1 MARGGGRS
9 RFQIS
14 LRASERRALKRSAR
28 SQAAPHRQVVRA
40 RIVLDAAAGLPNA
53 LIARRVGVAPNTVRK
68 WRKRFCTHGYAG
80 LRDRPR
86 PGRPRVFAAAVV
98 AEVKAIACEL
108 PATRGVPIGRWS
120 LAELREEVI
129 TSGLLAVVSTA
140 TVRRWLDED
149 AIKPW
154 QHRSWVF
161 PRDPDFAAK
170 AARVL
175 DLYEGSFEGAELGV
189 GEYVISADEKTSIQA
204 RCRCHATLPPGKAR
218 VMRVEHEYERGGAL
232 AYLAAWDVHH
242 ARLFGRCES
251 STGIDPFG
259 RLVAQ
264 VMTAEPYC
272 SAKRVFWVVDN
283 GSSHRGKASVDR
295 LQGQWPTLRLVHLP
309 VHASWLNQIE
319 IYFSVVQR
327 KVVSPNDF
335 TDLAEVEARLL
346 AFERRYQQT
355 AAPFDWRFTR
365 SDLDRLLR
373 RLDDH
378 EQLAQVT

>member
-14 LRASERRALKRSAR
+14 LRASERRALKRVAR
-28 SQAAPHRQVVRA
+28 SQAVPHRQVVRA

-108 PATRGVPIGRWS
+108 PATHNVPVSRWS
-120 LAELREEVI
+120 LAELRAEVI
-129 TSGLLAVVSTA
+129 ASGLAAEVSTA
-140 TVRRWLDED
+140 TVRRWLCQD
-149 AIKPW
+149 AIRPW
-154 QHRSWVF
+154 QHRSWIF

-175 DLYEGSFEGAELGV
+175 DLYARVFRGEALAA

-204 RCRCHATLPPGKAR
+204 RCRCHRTLPPGRTR

-232 AYLAAWDVHH
+232 ASLAAWDIHR
-242 ARLFGRCES
+242 ARLFGRCEPA
-251 STGIDPFG
+251 TGIEPFG

-264 VMTAEPYC
+264 VMTVEPYC
-272 SAKRVFWVVDN
+272 SAERVFGW
-283 GSSHRGKASVDR
+283 S
-295 LQGQWPTLRLVHLP
+295 T
-309 VHASWLNQIE
+309 
-319 IYFSVVQR
+319 
-327 KVVSPNDF
+327 
-335 TDLAEVEARLL
+335 
-346 AFERRYQQT
+346 T
-355 AAPFDWRFTR
+355 AAPTAARHR
-365 SDLDRLLR
+365 STGSSGNGPTCGWSTCRCTPR
-373 RLDDH
+373 G
-378 EQLAQVT
+378 

>member
-1 MARGGGRS
+1 MAGGGGRS
-9 RFQIS
+9 PFQIS

-28 SQAAPHRQVVRA
+28 SQAVPHRQVVRA
-40 RIVLDAAAGLPNA
+40 RIVLDAAAGLPGA

-68 WRKRFCTHGYAG
+68 WRKRFCTQGYGG

-108 PATRGVPIGRWS
+108 PTTRGVPIGRWS
-120 LAELREEVI
+120 LAELRTEVI
-129 TSGLLAVVSTA
+129 ASGLLAAVSTA
-140 TVRRWLDED
+140 TVRRWLCQD

-204 RCRCHATLPPGKAR
+204 RCRCHPTLPPGRTR

-264 VMTAEPYC
+264 VMTVEPYC

-283 GSSHRGKASVDR
+283 GSSHRGQASVDR
-295 LQGQWPTLRLVHLP
+295 LQGKWANLRLVHLP

-319 IYFSVVQR
+319 IYLSVVQR

-378 EQLAQVT
+378 EQPAQVA